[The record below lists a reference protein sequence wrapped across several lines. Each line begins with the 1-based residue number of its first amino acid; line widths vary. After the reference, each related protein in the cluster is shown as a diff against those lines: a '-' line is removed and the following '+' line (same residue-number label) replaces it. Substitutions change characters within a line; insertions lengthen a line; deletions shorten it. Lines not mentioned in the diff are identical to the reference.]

1 VLRRPKTWL
10 SELELIRT
18 TARVFG
24 DERLVDYIQN
34 QTFSTKLD
42 ADDIA
47 RSKRATLQLAQMDQ
61 QFVGKT

>member
-1 VLRRPKTWL
+1 MLRRPKTWL

-47 RSKRATLQLAQMDQ
+47 RIKRATLQLAQMDQ